1 MPSHYTSTTRALH
14 LMWSQQGTSPSLT
27 GSQLATP
34 PSTGS
39 IHNPQLYKQFCFVL
53 FLNHPWNQSPLANH
67 LFFTRNLCTSEPS
80 LTQSYVCKFL
90 SGGNSRT
97 KYSTANWKAVFPFFT
112 KLWLFQDAQFCW
124 QDFALKSPFVL
135 RSWLGYP
142 ELMGARFIIW
152 SQILICSILLAL
164 NICPVF
170 HPWSE

>member
-1 MPSHYTSTTRALH
+1 MSKVTEFISRNNTRRPWFPCPHTIHQPTGPFTTHVISAN
-14 LMWSQQGTSPSLT
+14 SSPSLT

-34 PSTGS
+34 PPAGS

-67 LFFTRNLCTSEPS
+67 LFFTKNLCTSEPRS

-90 SGGNSRT
+90 SRGETPELSKVQQTERLF
-97 KYSTANWKAVFPFFT
+97 SFF
-112 KLWLFQDAQFCW
+112 LLSFGCFQDAQFCW

-142 ELMGARFIIW
+142 INR
-152 SQILICSILLAL
+152 S
-164 NICPVF
+164 
-170 HPWSE
+170 